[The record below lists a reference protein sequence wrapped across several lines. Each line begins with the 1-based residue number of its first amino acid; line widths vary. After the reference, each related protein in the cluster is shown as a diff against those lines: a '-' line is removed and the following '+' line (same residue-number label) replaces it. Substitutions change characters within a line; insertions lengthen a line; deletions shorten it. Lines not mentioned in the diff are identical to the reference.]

1 MSESDE
7 LKKQVDLY
15 KKRKSEADERVKK
28 AVERVA
34 EIRKAQKA
42 QLPHH
47 P

>member
-1 MSESDE
+1 MTESDE

-15 KKRKSEADERVKK
+15 KKIKSEADERIKK
-28 AVERVA
+28 AVVQVA
-34 EIRKAQKA
+34 ETRKAQKA